1 MTQLEQTKY
10 EATTL
15 LKKLCARCKDGVDHN
30 CPVLEIA
37 REIESLKGVPV
48 IVNDRL
54 WHVVFN

>member
-15 LKKLCARCKDGVDHN
+15 LKKLCARCKAGVEHT

-37 REIESLKGVPV
+37 REIASLKGVPV